1 MTFMSEISK
10 WVKFMKLY
18 EQFGEKVRKLRKE
31 KDISQEELA
40 EKIKRDPRT
49 VVAIE
54 TGKRNPTLNTIY
66 KIAQALN
73 VSLSELL
80 RF

>member
-1 MTFMSEISK
+1 MATIYQK
-10 WVKFMKLY
+10 
-18 EQFGEKVRKLRKE
+18 FGEKVKRIRKE
-31 KDISQEELA
+31 QDLSQEELA

-54 TGKRNPTLNTIY
+54 SGNRNPTLNTIN
-66 KIAQALN
+66 KIAQALKIP
-73 VSLSELL
+73 LHDLF

>member
-1 MTFMSEISK
+1 MSEI
-10 WVKFMKLY
+10 VKELSLTMKIY
-18 EQFGEKVRKLRKE
+18 EQFGEKVKRLRRE
-31 KDISQEELA
+31 RDMSQEELA

-66 KIAQALN
+66 KIAQALKIPIAD
-73 VSLSELL
+73 L
-80 RF
+80 FQ

>member
-1 MTFMSEISK
+1 MSEISK